1 MAAPGR
7 PFHIY
12 EIHRT
17 RGHRLTGRSL
27 TERRRPDAL
36 CGLVLRRPLAQVK
49 RRAEG
54 IVSHVQGCHLERTH
68 PEVTAHTRHW
78 RPVQDFEKHGPHS
91 MAPATGRGPI
101 FFNGLIAWHLGF
113 VNFPLPATR
122 REGLHP
128 TQGPASSR
136 GEILGN
142 FPYLNQQRADGEF
155 MQQKSLDEASVRRLI
170 LRVLHYRRYLVV
182 GRLISRHP
190 SRRAVL
196 ASS

>member
-1 MAAPGR
+1 MCKDAISSVPTQR
-7 PFHIY
+7 SQH
-12 EIHRT
+12 T
-17 RGHRLTGRSL
+17 RGIG
-27 TERRRPDAL
+27 
-36 CGLVLRRPLAQVK
+36 
-49 RRAEG
+49 
-54 IVSHVQGCHLERTH
+54 
-68 PEVTAHTRHW
+68 
-78 RPVQDFEKHGPHS
+78 GPSKISRS
-91 MAPATGRGPI
+91 MARIPWRQPRVGGRF

-113 VNFPLPATR
+113 VNVPFPATR

-170 LRVLHYRRYLVV
+170 LRVLHYTRYLVV